1 MKQDGAAAFK
11 KGNEFAQGNELEFR
25 EYIDS
30 VTGQRCVCVSDAAE
44 GRGGVGG
51 GGNRCVM
58 CLIHTCGRTHSDVW
72 HASRVC
78 MT

>member
-25 EYIDS
+25 EYIDP

-51 GGNRCVM
+51 GEIAV
-58 CLIHTCGRTHSDVW
+58 
-72 HASRVC
+72 
-78 MT
+78 